1 MDLSRRLRSTALVAF
16 IVLIGIQSSQ
26 SRFPGLRAK
35 RQYGAN
41 LYLPAS
47 YVTPGGEGDDPN
59 EWTDWSSPSD
69 CSRTCGGGVS
79 YQTREC
85 RRRDANGEDMC
96 SGGSRRY
103 YSCNT
108 QDCPEEDPDFRAMQ
122 CSRFDYTKFD
132 GVLYTW
138 VPYTNAANPCE
149 LNCMPKGERFYYRQR
164 EMVVDGTRCN
174 DKDLDVC
181 VNGQCMPVGCDMMLG
196 SEAKEDKCRKCG
208 GDGSTCKTIKN
219 TYTSSDLSAG
229 YNDLLLVP
237 QGATNIRIQE
247 SAPSNNYLACR
258 NQTGHYYLNGNWRID
273 FPRPMFYAG
282 AWWNYERKPL
292 GFAAPDQLT
301 CSGPI
306 TESIYIIMLVQDKNV
321 SVDYEYSIPE
331 SLSHSQPD
339 AHTWTHREFGPCSA
353 SCGGGIQSRQV
364 TCNNRI
370 NLQEVDEAL
379 CEAQTKP
386 VESQACGTEP
396 CAPHW
401 VEGEWSKC
409 SKGCGSDGF
418 QNRTVS
424 CERISSDGVHTAE
437 DDAVCLK
444 QVGNKP
450 ATTQECNRDV
460 KNCPKYHLGPWK
472 PCDKLCGEGKET
484 RKVTCFIEEN
494 GHKRVLPE
502 EDCVEDKPE
511 VERTCLLAP
520 CEGVDWIISQ
530 WSGCDAC
537 GQNTETRSAVCG
549 SKDGKVYPQKFCG
562 DKAPELTRSC
572 TSSKCESQWFS
583 SEWSKCSAAC
593 GKGAQSRIVL
603 CGVFDGKQIKTADDS
618 KCDAAT
624 KPKTDQECE
633 GEEKECPGQW
643 FTGPFGHCSKPC
655 GGGERVREVLCL
667 SNGTKSLN
675 CDESK
680 VESISEKCNTQPCT
694 KDQVLPL
701 TSTDKPIEDDEDE
714 CEDDDEFVL
723 VDSDVTDVTDEDSDA
738 MSTTDD
744 LMMSDSTYTSDDES
758 ASTDSTVEGSG
769 SDSTSDS
776 GISVEGSGSESTSEF
791 STSSGE
797 SSTDS
802 TDLTTE
808 SSGSSDIS
816 ESTTE
821 VSSSSVSGSTSGS
834 STDVSTES
842 TSSSST
848 DASSSSSTDGSSL
861 GTTESSS
868 SDSSSSD
875 ASSSTDVSS
884 STDFSSSSEVSGT
897 TDSSSST
904 DASGSTDV
912 SGSTDASSTTD
923 TSGSTDISSSTGT
936 SSSTDA
942 SGSTDASSSTDALS
956 STDASSSTDTS
967 TAADTSDS
975 TDSSSSGFTD
985 TPLETSSQVSTSSE
999 TTESSSS
1006 TEGVSST
1013 SESTSDATKDT
1024 TVVSSSTDSSSS
1036 TESSVSTDT
1045 TVSSSTETT
1054 PELSTDS
1061 TETTSSPGSTESTTG
1076 GSSSASSESG
1086 YSSTESSDLTSG
1098 PTESTE
1104 SSSSGSTGSTEQ
1116 GSTDGST
1123 SNASSSSVDTSTD
1136 GSTDSSSEGVT
1147 KGSTDSSTD
1156 SSTDGSTDS
1165 SSSGSTDG
1173 SSVGLTDSSSDVT
1186 TDSSTDSSSTGST
1199 DTTDVS
1205 ESTASQSTGPSE
1217 STSESSSIGST
1228 IEASSSSTESS
1239 SSTDSSVSTDNSS
1252 STDSSTDAS
1261 KTTEVTTESS
1271 QSTGSS
1277 VTTDSSTDVSST
1289 DISSSESSDST
1300 ATSESGG
1307 TTESGATTETTSES
1321 STGSTGSTDS
1331 TGSTLSTETGSTS
1344 DIWST
1349 SDSDNESSTPH
1360 TWETTLTPTKE
1371 KLRKCKPKKKICEKS
1386 EFGCCPDGKS
1396 AAKGPFDEGC
1406 PIAKTCA
1413 ETEFG
1418 CCSDGVSP
1426 AEGKRNKGCP
1436 KSDCAETLFGCCPDK
1451 YTAAEGEDNEGCP
1464 EPTTLAPTTT
1474 EESTVTISTDIE
1486 GSGDSTVSTES
1497 DKAVTSC
1504 SFTEFYCCPDGETP
1518 AKGENFAGCPTDAGK
1533 PGCDKSEHGCCPDR
1547 RTPAAG
1553 PNGQGCAACTS
1564 EPFGCCQDNETP
1576 AHGPQ
1581 GEGCCINTAFGCC
1594 PDNIRPAYGPNFE
1607 GCECGASP
1615 YGCCADQKTSARGPQ
1630 QEGCP
1635 CETTQ
1640 HGCCPDKIT
1649 ASRGPKFE
1657 GCPCESMQ
1665 FGCCPDGLSFAKGP
1679 HHQGCHCAQSEFKCC
1694 EDGKTPAKG
1703 PNFEGCTCVETE
1715 FGCCP
1720 DGVTKAQDDKFGGC
1734 ENVQQPPQ
1742 KACGL
1747 PKEQGTCGNFS
1758 VKYYFD
1764 TSYGGCAR
1772 FWYGGCEGNGNRFET
1787 EADCKDTCQEY
1798 TGQHVCLLPKS
1809 SGPCQG
1815 YSKKWYFDTDRNRCE
1830 EFQYGGCYG
1839 TNNRFDSLEQC
1850 QATCAISESMPA
1862 CEQPVESGPCA
1873 GNYERWYYDNQTDVC
1888 RPFSYGGCKGNKNN
1902 YPTEHACSYSC
1913 RQPGVLKA
1921 KDICDIPAEVG
1932 ECANYEF
1939 AWYYDTKDAACRQFY
1954 YGGCGGNENR
1964 FTSEEACMAR
1974 CEKKPEPPTPPPPQ
1988 SAVHVCDQ
1996 PEERGDCDKYALKW
2010 TFDRSIG
2017 VCRQFYYGGCG
2028 GNDNRFE
2035 TESDCMQV
2043 CARQQPEP
2051 QPQPQ
2056 PQPHPQPPPQ
2066 PQPSGNI
2073 CEQPASVG
2081 DCAEYV
2087 LKWNYNSTLGSCQQF
2102 YYGGCGGNDNRFDTE
2117 QDCSTRCNGGV
2128 EEEPRPESET
2138 DKCFRGPEP
2147 GNCYENTTRWYYNS
2161 QEGLCDEFV
2170 YTGCGG
2176 NDNNFATEEE
2186 CQNDCHPA
2194 QDTCSLPP
2202 IAGRCSDTSSRW
2214 YFDGRTGTC
2223 LQFEFTGCRGNR
2235 NNFVSEQSCLD
2246 YCRRD
2251 QPHPESE
2258 QEPPAPS
2265 FSVCTQHPEAG
2276 ECDNHTTA
2284 WFYDNEKMVCTAF
2297 SYSGC
2302 GGNGNRFETRDQ
2314 CERQCGEFKG
2324 VDVCNEPVTTGPCTQ
2339 WQTRYFY
2346 SRDSQSCQPFT
2357 YGGCDGTGNRFND
2370 LYECE
2375 SVCLGGREPL
2385 PSGAAKD
2392 ICRLPVIPGVCNGP
2406 SVQER
2411 RWYYDDER
2419 GTCISFIYSG
2429 CSGNQNNFRS
2439 FEACTNQCGKP
2450 IDNEIINEI
2459 LPSRCETYDSECRDL
2474 RCPYGVRRVPA
2485 ESQPEC
2491 EQCICLNPC
2500 EGYPCPATQQ
2510 CAIDVSNSGD
2520 RDHQFVPVCRDIN
2533 KPGVC
2538 PQLAT
2543 NASEC
2548 ARECYTDADCRGDNK
2563 CCSDGCGH
2571 LCVAPARPT
2580 RRPNTP
2586 PPVVIYP
2593 GEVRATLESKP
2604 PQEVDVQTSIGGIA
2618 VLRCFATGNPAPN
2631 ITWSLKNVVIDTNQG
2646 RYVLTS
2652 NGDLTI
2658 VQVRQTDDGTYVCVA
2673 SNGLGEPVRREVA
2686 LQVTEPRDV
2695 PAYILG
2701 NKNATQIV
2709 QLNQPALVR
2718 CPAGGYPAPHVSWW
2732 RNNQH
2737 FGMGPETSRAV
2748 MNRDYSLYFRSVQLS
2763 DLGLYTCDAYNTGR
2777 PVSLHI
2783 TLKAIGPAQ
2792 GVGDE
2797 KYLEYIINPPTAPVT
2812 QRPTYPYRP
2821 SRPVYVPPPVVHD
2834 PRIDARAVIGLNP
2847 QNKYTPGSTI
2857 AIDCAVQGNPAP
2869 NVTWT
2874 KDNTPL
2880 YNNERVQITS
2890 NPHRMVIS
2898 DVTTEDSGVYG
2909 CTARNAYSYSTSQ
2922 ETVTIESVIPLSP
2935 ECIDNPYFAN
2945 CKLIIQGHYCVNKY
2959 YAQFCCRS
2967 CTLAGQI
2974 PQPHPNALIP
2984 Y

>member
-1913 RQPGVLKA
+1913 RQPGVLK
-1921 KDICDIPAEVG
+1921 E
-1932 ECANYEF
+1932 
-1939 AWYYDTKDAACRQFY
+1939 
-1954 YGGCGGNENR
+1954 
-1964 FTSEEACMAR
+1964 
-1974 CEKKPEPPTPPPPQ
+1974 
-1988 SAVHVCDQ
+1988 
-1996 PEERGDCDKYALKW
+1996 
-2010 TFDRSIG
+2010 
-2017 VCRQFYYGGCG
+2017 
-2028 GNDNRFE
+2028 
-2035 TESDCMQV
+2035 
-2043 CARQQPEP
+2043 
-2051 QPQPQ
+2051 
-2056 PQPHPQPPPQ
+2056 
-2066 PQPSGNI
+2066 
-2073 CEQPASVG
+2073 
-2081 DCAEYV
+2081 
-2087 LKWNYNSTLGSCQQF
+2087 
-2102 YYGGCGGNDNRFDTE
+2102 
-2117 QDCSTRCNGGV
+2117 
-2128 EEEPRPESET
+2128 
-2138 DKCFRGPEP
+2138 
-2147 GNCYENTTRWYYNS
+2147 
-2161 QEGLCDEFV
+2161 
-2170 YTGCGG
+2170 
-2176 NDNNFATEEE
+2176 
-2186 CQNDCHPA
+2186 
-2194 QDTCSLPP
+2194 
-2202 IAGRCSDTSSRW
+2202 
-2214 YFDGRTGTC
+2214 
-2223 LQFEFTGCRGNR
+2223 
-2235 NNFVSEQSCLD
+2235 
-2246 YCRRD
+2246 
-2251 QPHPESE
+2251 
-2258 QEPPAPS
+2258 
-2265 FSVCTQHPEAG
+2265 
-2276 ECDNHTTA
+2276 
-2284 WFYDNEKMVCTAF
+2284 
-2297 SYSGC
+2297 
-2302 GGNGNRFETRDQ
+2302 
-2314 CERQCGEFKG
+2314 
-2324 VDVCNEPVTTGPCTQ
+2324 
-2339 WQTRYFY
+2339 
-2346 SRDSQSCQPFT
+2346 
-2357 YGGCDGTGNRFND
+2357 
-2370 LYECE
+2370 
-2375 SVCLGGREPL
+2375 
-2385 PSGAAKD
+2385 
-2392 ICRLPVIPGVCNGP
+2392 
-2406 SVQER
+2406 
-2411 RWYYDDER
+2411 
-2419 GTCISFIYSG
+2419 
-2429 CSGNQNNFRS
+2429 
-2439 FEACTNQCGKP
+2439 P

-2686 LQVTEPRDV
+2686 LQVTV
-2695 PAYILG
+2695 
-2701 NKNATQIV
+2701 
-2709 QLNQPALVR
+2709 
-2718 CPAGGYPAPHVSWW
+2718 
-2732 RNNQH
+2732 
-2737 FGMGPETSRAV
+2737 
-2748 MNRDYSLYFRSVQLS
+2748 
-2763 DLGLYTCDAYNTGR
+2763 
-2777 PVSLHI
+2777 
-2783 TLKAIGPAQ
+2783 
-2792 GVGDE
+2792 
-2797 KYLEYIINPPTAPVT
+2797 
-2812 QRPTYPYRP
+2812 
-2821 SRPVYVPPPVVHD
+2821 
-2834 PRIDARAVIGLNP
+2834 DARAVIGLNP